1 MEAVKARWQLGRSV
15 AVDLLQLTIEE
26 RIHMCHLRN
35 NMFILAVNRR
45 NTNIEAS
52 YRPVRFPK
60 STKNG
65 AAATKTS
72 PDPKMNLQRA
82 HPSLN
87 LTKRR
92 RRK

>member
-15 AVDLLQLTIEE
+15 AVHFLQLTIEE

-35 NMFILAVNRR
+35 DIVTPVVKCR
-45 NTNIEAS
+45 NTNNEAS
-52 YRPVRFPK
+52 YRPVRSPK
-60 STKNG
+60 SMKNG
-65 AAATKTS
+65 AAATRTS

-82 HPSLN
+82 RPRLS

-92 RRK
+92 RRR